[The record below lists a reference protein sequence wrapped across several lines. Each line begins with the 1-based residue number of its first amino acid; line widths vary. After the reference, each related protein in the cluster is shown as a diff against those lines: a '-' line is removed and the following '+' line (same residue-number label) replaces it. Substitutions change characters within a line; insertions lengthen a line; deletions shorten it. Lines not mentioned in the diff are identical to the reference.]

1 MQGEVTMDRCEG
13 LQYEIAM
20 LNQTIEDAK
29 NFRSMAFDDV
39 PELIVLENMP
49 RIGAESARK
58 ETGGKVGSRK
68 DISPSLVSKNGP
80 SVERAAEDIVE
91 RYGPDGE
98 GILTK
103 DEFWVRDE
111 IITILLNGKK
121 NYKKEIL
128 EDVRELELKVLELEK
143 KLKSECL
150 GDRSF
155 EGFFMSKQEVIKEAM
170 EYQNTRNKRSRAID
184 EKSSNKRRLSP
195 TAENL
200 LRWMK
205 NPSRFDIIGV
215 DAYRAKRPTADLEID
230 LEVWWR
236 GQKLPDKSKVR
247 KKKSV
252 EIKKPVSINKKSS
265 SKPKKS
271 SGPRLYKIPYSGASG
286 DGYYVTLAS
295 GPDAAKKK
303 FFGDMGVTD
312 KIDGKA
318 MPTTNNFI
326 GNKNMIKAVKDG
338 GFARVFPVSAQ
349 KTSKK
354 KSEKLILPNPK
365 KDAISVKFGGGQKAV
380 KIPSGD
386 YKVLNEKGTVVVDW
400 FGQKTV
406 DYRNYKIV

>member
-1 MQGEVTMDRCEG
+1 V
-13 LQYEIAM
+13 
-20 LNQTIEDAK
+20 
-29 NFRSMAFDDV
+29 V
-39 PELIVLENMP
+39 
-49 RIGAESARK
+49 
-58 ETGGKVGSRK
+58 
-68 DISPSLVSKNGP
+68 
-80 SVERAAEDIVE
+80 
-91 RYGPDGE
+91 
-98 GILTK
+98 
-103 DEFWVRDE
+103 
-111 IITILLNGKK
+111 K
-121 NYKKEIL
+121 NYQINQRSE
-128 EDVRELELKVLELEK
+128 RRNLKI
-143 KLKSECL
+143 
-150 GDRSF
+150 
-155 EGFFMSKQEVIKEAM
+155 Q
-170 EYQNTRNKRSRAID
+170 
-184 EKSSNKRRLSP
+184 
-195 TAENL
+195 
-200 LRWMK
+200 
-205 NPSRFDIIGV
+205 
-215 DAYRAKRPTADLEID
+215 
-230 LEVWWR
+230 
-236 GQKLPDKSKVR
+236 
-247 KKKSV
+247 V
-252 EIKKPVSINKKSS
+252 EIKKPVSVNKKSS

-303 FFGDMGVTD
+303 FFEDMGVTD

>member
-1 MQGEVTMDRCEG
+1 VQNEVTMDRCEG

-20 LNQTIEDAK
+20 LNQSIDDAK
-29 NFRSMAFDDV
+29 NFRSTAFDDI
-39 PELIVLENMP
+39 PELIVLDNMP
-49 RIGAESARK
+49 RISTESARK

-111 IITILLNGKK
+111 IITILQKGKK
-121 NYKKEIL
+121 NYKKDIL

-170 EYQNTRNKRSRAID
+170 AYQKTRSKRARALD
-184 EKSSNKRRLSP
+184 EKSANKRRLSP

-205 NPSRFDIIGV
+205 NPSKFDIIGV

-236 GQKLPDKSKVR
+236 GQRLPDKPKVR
-247 KKKSV
+247 KRKSNV
-252 EIKKPVSINKKSS
+252 LDKAKSITEQL
-265 SKPKKS
+265 PKGGELK
-271 SGPRLYKIPYSGASG
+271 
-286 DGYYVTLAS
+286 
-295 GPDAAKKK
+295 
-303 FFGDMGVTD
+303 GVTET
-312 KIDGKA
+312 KK
-318 MPTTNNFI
+318 
-326 GNKNMIKAVKDG
+326 NKMLLK
-338 GFARVFPVSAQ
+338 F
-349 KTSKK
+349 TS
-354 KSEKLILPNPK
+354 NH
-365 KDAISVKFGGGQKAV
+365 
-380 KIPSGD
+380 
-386 YKVLNEKGTVVVDW
+386 Y
-400 FGQKTV
+400 
-406 DYRNYKIV
+406 

>member
-1 MQGEVTMDRCEG
+1 MDRCEG

-29 NFRSMAFDDV
+29 NFRSMAFDDL

-49 RIGAESARK
+49 RIGTESAKK

-91 RYGPDGE
+91 RYGSDGE

-111 IITILLNGKK
+111 IITILLKGKT

-170 EYQNTRNKRSRAID
+170 EYQKTRSKRSREID

-236 GQKLPDKSKVR
+236 GQKLPEKPKVR

-252 EIKKPVSINKKSS
+252 DIKKPVSVKKKSS
-265 SKPKKS
+265 SKFKKS
-271 SGPRLYKIPYSGASG
+271 SGRIYTNDELYVIANEILTPKKI
-286 DGYYVTLAS
+286 
-295 GPDAAKKK
+295 K
-303 FFGDMGVTD
+303 FNLDKS
-312 KIDGKA
+312 KIDENLELFTIT
-318 MPTTNNFI
+318 PDTRS
-326 GNKNMIKAVKDG
+326 VKDG
-338 GFARVFPVSAQ
+338 SLDGLEILYYPKERYFEAVEQMAGPKENQ
-349 KTSKK
+349 LWIYKTT
-354 KSEKLILPNPK
+354 KSPRIAIKQILKGNNRK
-365 KDAISVKFGGGQKAV
+365 KDVE
-380 KIPSGD
+380 
-386 YKVLNEKGTVVVDW
+386 KVIK
-400 FGQKTV
+400 
-406 DYRNYKIV
+406 

>member
-91 RYGPDGE
+91 RYGSDGE

-150 GDRSF
+150 GDRGF

-170 EYQNTRNKRSRAID
+170 EYQKTRSKRSRAID
-184 EKSSNKRRLSP
+184 EKSANKRRLSP

-252 EIKKPVSINKKSS
+252 DIKKPVAKKKIPFTLDEMKAINKGLKAIPESKKHKEAVADLKKAQSKS
-265 SKPKKS
+265 KKS
-271 SGPRLYKIPYSGASG
+271 SGP
-286 DGYYVTLAS
+286 
-295 GPDAAKKK
+295 DAEKLK
-303 FFGDMGVTD
+303 FFEDMGFQ
-312 KIDGKA
+312 I
-318 MPTTNNFI
+318 
-326 GNKNMIKAVKDG
+326 
-338 GFARVFPVSAQ
+338 R
-349 KTSKK
+349 
-354 KSEKLILPNPK
+354 LPNPR
-365 KDAISVKFGGGQKAV
+365 KDIVEV
-380 KIPSGD
+380 YPSGGRKKAIKLGPFEYQLLDKGSISYD
-386 YKVLNEKGTVVVDW
+386 Y
-400 FGQKTV
+400 FGQKIATI
-406 DYRNYKIV
+406 DQYEIV

>member
-1 MQGEVTMDRCEG
+1 MQNELTMDRCEG

-20 LNQTIEDAK
+20 LNQSIEDAK
-29 NFRSMAFDDV
+29 NFRSTAFDDV

-49 RIGAESARK
+49 RIGTESARK

-111 IITILLNGKK
+111 IITILQKGKN
-121 NYKKEIL
+121 NYKKDIL

-170 EYQNTRNKRSRAID
+170 EYQKTRSKRARAID
-184 EKSSNKRRLSP
+184 EKSANKRRLSP

-236 GQKLPDKSKVR
+236 GQKLPDKPKVR
-247 KKKSV
+247 KKK
-252 EIKKPVSINKKSS
+252 PVSVKKKSS

-271 SGPRLYKIPYSGASG
+271 SGPDAEKIEQ
-286 DGYYVTLAS
+286 LLE
-295 GPDAAKKK
+295 
-303 FFGDMGVTD
+303 MGFQ
-312 KIDGKA
+312 I
-318 MPTTNNFI
+318 
-326 GNKNMIKAVKDG
+326 
-338 GFARVFPVSAQ
+338 R
-349 KTSKK
+349 
-354 KSEKLILPNPK
+354 LPNPR
-365 KDAISVKFGGGQKAV
+365 KDTVEV
-380 KIPSGD
+380 NPSGGRKKAIKLGPFEYQLLDKGSISYD
-386 YKVLNEKGTVVVDW
+386 Y
-400 FGQKTV
+400 FGQKIATI
-406 DYRNYKIV
+406 DQYEIV

>member
-1 MQGEVTMDRCEG
+1 MDRCEG

-29 NFRSMAFDDV
+29 NFRSMAFDDL
-39 PELIVLENMP
+39 PELIVLDNMP
-49 RIGAESARK
+49 RIGTESARK

-80 SVERAAEDIVE
+80 SVERAAEQIVE

-143 KLKSECL
+143 RLKSECL

-155 EGFFMSKQEVIKEAM
+155 EGFYMSKQEVIKEAM
-170 EYQNTRNKRSRAID
+170 EYQQTRSKRSRAID

-205 NPSRFDIIGV
+205 HPSRFDIIGV

-236 GQKLPDKSKVR
+236 GQKLPEKPKVR
-247 KKKSV
+247 KTKSV
-252 EIKKPVSINKKSS
+252 DIKKPVSVKKKSS

-271 SGPRLYKIPYSGASG
+271 SGSRLYKISYSGASG

-295 GPDAAKKK
+295 EPSAAKEK
-303 FFGDMGVTD
+303 FFEDMGVTD

-338 GFARVFPVSAQ
+338 GFARVFPP
-349 KTSKK
+349 KK
-354 KSEKLILPNPK
+354 KSSSKPKTKLPNPR
-365 KDAISVKFGGGQKAV
+365 KDTVEVK
-380 KIPSGD
+380 PSGGRKKAIKLGPFEYQLFGKGSISYD
-386 YKVLNEKGTVVVDW
+386 Y
-400 FGQKTV
+400 FGQKIAKR
-406 DYRNYKIV
+406 DQYKII